1 MPSIK
6 KPREGSLAFYPRVR
20 AKRIYPDITS
30 YPYVEKPKVLG
41 FAGYKAAMMHA
52 MVVDK
57 IKGSP
62 SFGQDISMP
71 VTVLDC
77 PPLKTIGIRAYQNT
91 VKGLSVF
98 TEALNKDLP
107 KELGRKINLANFKTD
122 EKLGEMEKNLDKISK
137 LRLIV
142 STQPRTSG
150 IGKKTPEIFE
160 LEVGGKDIKERLEF
174 AKGLLGKEIT
184 AKDITRE
191 GELVDVIAVTKGKG
205 TAGPVKR
212 FGIKIQ
218 VRKAH
223 TKRRHVGSLGQE
235 RPGKVRHT
243 VPMAGQ
249 LGMQRRTEFNKR
261 VLKIGESGGDVTP
274 KSGFTR
280 YGVVKGNYILLEGS
294 VPGEKKRLI
303 LLRPAI
309 RPSRLKFYLPEIK
322 EIVK

>member
-1 MPSIK
+1 MPGIK

-20 AKRIYPDITS
+20 AARIYPAITS
-30 YPYVEKPKVLG
+30 YPEVEKPKVLG
-41 FAGYKAAMMHA
+41 FAGYKVAMLHSI
-52 MVVDK
+52 VLDN

-62 SFGQDISMP
+62 SFGQEISIP

-77 PPLKTIGIRAYQNT
+77 PPLKAIGVRAYQNT
-91 VKGLSVF
+91 VKGLKVF
-98 TEALNKDLP
+98 TEALAKNLP
-107 KELGRKINLANFKTD
+107 KELERKIKLANFKTE
-122 EKLGEMEKNLDKISK
+122 EKLGDMEKNMDKISK

-142 STQPRTSG
+142 STQPRLSG

-160 LEVGGKDIKERLEF
+160 LEVGGKDIKEKFDF
-174 AKGLLGKEIT
+174 AKNLLGKEIPV
-184 AKDITRE
+184 KDITRE

-212 FGIKIQ
+212 FGVKIQ

-243 VPMAGQ
+243 VPMSGQ
-249 LGMQRRTEFNKR
+249 LGFFTRTEVNKR
-261 VLKIGESGGDVTP
+261 VLKIGEKGEEINP
-274 KSGFTR
+274 KSGFNR
-280 YGVVKGNYILLEGS
+280 YGIVKGNYVLLQGS
-294 VPGEKKRLI
+294 IPGEKKRLVLI
-303 LLRPAI
+303 RAAI
-309 RPSRLKFYLPEIK
+309 RPSKLKFYLPEIK

>member
-1 MPSIK
+1 MPGIK
-6 KPREGSLAFYPRVR
+6 KPREGSLAFYPRKR
-20 AKRIYPDITS
+20 AARIYPAITS
-30 YPYVEKPKVLG
+30 YPEVEKPKVLG
-41 FAGYKAAMMHA
+41 FAGYKVAMLHA
-52 MVVDK
+52 IVVDN

-62 SFGQDISMP
+62 SFGQEISIP

-91 VKGLSVF
+91 VKGLKVF
-98 TEALNKDLP
+98 TEALAKDLP
-107 KELGRKINLANFKTD
+107 KELERKIKLANFKTE
-122 EKLGEMEKNLDKISK
+122 EKLGDMEKNMDKISK

-142 STQPRTSG
+142 STQPRLSG

-160 LEVGGKDIKERLEF
+160 VEVGGKDIKEKFDF
-174 AKGLLGKEIT
+174 AKNLLGKEIPV
-184 AKDITRE
+184 KDITRE

-212 FGIKIQ
+212 FGVKIQ

-249 LGMQRRTEFNKR
+249 LGFSTRTEVNKR
-261 VLKIGESGGDVTP
+261 VLKIGEKGEEINP

-280 YGVVKGNYILLEGS
+280 YGIVKGNYVLLQGS
-294 VPGEKKRLI
+294 IPGEKKRLVLI
-303 LLRPAI
+303 RSAI